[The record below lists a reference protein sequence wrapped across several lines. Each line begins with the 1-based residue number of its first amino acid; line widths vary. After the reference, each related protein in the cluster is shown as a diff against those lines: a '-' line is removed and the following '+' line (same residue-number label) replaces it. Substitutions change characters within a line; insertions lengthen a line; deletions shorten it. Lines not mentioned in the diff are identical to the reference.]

1 MRATTAPI
9 IHIHGRIPANRR
21 LDDGAPCPTVVAAR
35 AGLRRPA
42 GLALRATLEPRDRRP
57 FGFAAAAAGGVAA
70 GLADAPPCATPRS
83 RGGGA
88 VEMLASRNP
97 ASVSLSFG
105 IWPSSCTVLLRC

>member
-1 MRATTAPI
+1 MCLPAPSRYCSLFFFTDTATPEIYTLSLHDALPI
-9 IHIHGRIPANRR
+9 F
-21 LDDGAPCPTVVAAR
+21 
-35 AGLRRPA
+35 RRPA

-88 VEMLASRNP
+88 VEMLASRKIGR
-97 ASVSLSFG
+97 AHV
-105 IWPSSCTVLLRC
+105 